1 MRDIKNFILG
11 NDGSD
16 KEPVDFKTELK
27 KAIDSGLLSKSDGTL
42 LITARTNC
50 DKLAELISK
59 SEEKEVIKSS
69 KEKDEK
75 ENYFDEELESNKE
88 KKKKEEERIE
98 KVHKQ
103 SLEQQIQESQN
114 AMKNKIESEN
124 NYKKSKENE
133 RK

>member
-75 ENYFDEELESNKE
+75 ENYFNEEQESNKE